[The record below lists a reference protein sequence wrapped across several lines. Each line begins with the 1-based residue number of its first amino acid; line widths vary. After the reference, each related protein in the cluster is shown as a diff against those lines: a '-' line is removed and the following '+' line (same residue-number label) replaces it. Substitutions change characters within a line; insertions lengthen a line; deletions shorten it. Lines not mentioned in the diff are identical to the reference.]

1 MRPWI
6 SELWMLL
13 WLFYFLPGVTFG
25 EDTVLEIIDR
35 PTRKWRAWKIW
46 EGDGFFQKESYLPG
60 VIFEV
65 QGCGLRWWNW
75 GVSSFNLIRW
85 PCIEFLRAKILWS
98 QNPWLQKIKNGQ
110 VSHSVIFSF
119 GESFHFE
126 PPAKHK
132 YMMNICIISPFHPV
146 FQRACTL
153 FSSPRSRISQGF
165 GSSIC
170 RCPGNLLEFITFAQ
184 GTFLERWE
192 GGTQGDRQVEEVRW
206 LTWRISLLLWG
217 SGERGG
223 RHLWCF
229 WQKKITLLKGPMICR
244 HSSEIQLN
252 DIVDPWQMKQ

>member
-1 MRPWI
+1 MRPWTL
-6 SELWMLL
+6 ELWMPL

-25 EDTVLEIIDR
+25 EDTVLEIINR

-60 VIFEV
+60 VSFEV

-119 GESFHFE
+119 GEYSILNPPRNINIWWIYVSFHRF
-126 PPAKHK
+126 
-132 YMMNICIISPFHPV
+132 
-146 FQRACTL
+146 TL
-153 FSSPRSRISQGF
+153 FFSVLAPCFPHPGFESPKDSDPPFADVLETSLNSLPLLRARSLKGGKGGLKGTGKSRRWGGLHEESAFSF
-165 GSSIC
+165 G
-170 RCPGNLLEFITFAQ
+170 
-184 GTFLERWE
+184 
-192 GGTQGDRQVEEVRW
+192 
-206 LTWRISLLLWG
+206 G

-229 WQKKITLLKGPMICR
+229 WQKKVTLLKGPMICR